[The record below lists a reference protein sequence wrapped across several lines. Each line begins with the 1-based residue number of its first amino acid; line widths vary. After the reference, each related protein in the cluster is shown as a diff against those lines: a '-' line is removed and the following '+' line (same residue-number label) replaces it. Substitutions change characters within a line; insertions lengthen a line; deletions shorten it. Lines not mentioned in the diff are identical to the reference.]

1 MTAMLMPAPGAVQGA
16 APSLAAL
23 PPGLYSRAILE
34 AFAAGEHA
42 AFLAGGGRPLRPRL
56 ARALALADLAPGLR
70 LADVGCG
77 RGEASAHALRR
88 GAVVTALDFSRDGLE
103 LTRETAQQVLG
114 ARPAADLALLQ
125 AEASRLPLASASM
138 DRVLLLDV
146 VEHLRDWQVA
156 ALLGEVRR
164 ILAPGG
170 LAVIHTLPN
179 RWALDIGYP
188 LLRGLLPG
196 LPADP
201 RSDYERA
208 VHVNEQS
215 PRQLRGS
222 LRDAGLGGRVWLEE
236 WSTRQARNGRG
247 RDYPDAPRRLGYPQ
261 LARPLAGRLGRL
273 AMRSPLRSVAANDI
287 FALAWRADGPAPE
300 PRPRWRPVN

>member
-1 MTAMLMPAPGAVQGA
+1 MAAMLMPTSGAIPGA
-16 APSLAAL
+16 APPLAPV

-42 AFLAGGGRPLRPRL
+42 AFLAAGGRPLRPRL
-56 ARALALADLAPGLR
+56 ARALALADLGPGLR
-70 LADVGCG
+70 VADIGCG

-88 GAVVTALDFSRDGLE
+88 GAAVTALDFSRDGLE
-103 LTRETAQQVLG
+103 LTRETARHMLG
-114 ARPAADLALLQ
+114 ERAAAKLALLQ

-146 VEHLRDWQVA
+146 VEHLRDWQLA

-164 ILAPGG
+164 VLAPGG
-170 LAVIHTLPN
+170 LVVIHTLPN

-188 LLRGLLPG
+188 LLRRLLPG

-201 RSDYERA
+201 RSAYERA

-215 PRQLRGS
+215 PWQLRDS
-222 LRDAGLGGRVWLEE
+222 LREAGLGGRVWLEE
-236 WSTRQARNGRG
+236 WTTRHARRG
-247 RDYPDAPRRLGYPQ
+247 GNRDYPDPARRLGYPQ
-261 LARPLAGRLGRL
+261 LARPLARRLGRL
-273 AMRSPLRSVAANDI
+273 AMRSPLRVVAANDI
-287 FALAWRADGPAPE
+287 FALAWRADAPPAG